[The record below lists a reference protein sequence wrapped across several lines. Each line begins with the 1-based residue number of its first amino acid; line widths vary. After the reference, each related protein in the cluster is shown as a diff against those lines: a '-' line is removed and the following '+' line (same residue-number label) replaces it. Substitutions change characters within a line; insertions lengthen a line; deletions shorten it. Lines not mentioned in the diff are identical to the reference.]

1 MITFLE
7 LGRYGRLG
15 NQMFQY
21 AALKAIALD
30 NGYECKIPDPKTMRW
45 HGQECLLD
53 ELSIESSYLTP
64 EDVKSLAHSAVEPS
78 HHEYYP
84 KFHTILDSTSIHG
97 FFQSTC
103 YFENHREQICSELT
117 PAPHYMLEA
126 RQYLDELRTA
136 GKEIVSV
143 HLRRGDMFDQAIY
156 LNFYGKSDIFDKS
169 SIYGAYLNKALTQFK
184 DRDTVFLVFTGG
196 SRSGDDTEDIEWAK
210 RSFQGEGWHVAT
222 TNNPIKD
229 LSLIASCDHNI
240 VCHLSTFGW
249 WGAYL
254 NQNVEKITVAPQNY
268 YFDESPEYIRPGFL
282 PKEWKLI

>member
-7 LGRYGRLG
+7 LGKYGRLG

-21 AALKAIALD
+21 AALRAIALE
-30 NGYECKIPDPKTMRW
+30 NGYECKIPDPAGLRW

-53 ELSIESSYLTP
+53 EFNIEAGILTT
-64 EDVKSLAHSAVEPS
+64 EDRRTITHRAREPS

-84 KFHTILDSTSIHG
+84 KFHRLPDNSSIHG
-97 FFQSTC
+97 FFQSTY
-103 YFENHREQICSELT
+103 YFEKYKNQVCKELT
-117 PAPHYMLEA
+117 PAPHHMAEA
-126 RQYLDELRTA
+126 AEYLSPLRE
-136 GKEIVSV
+136 GGQEVVSV
-143 HLRRGDMFDQAIY
+143 HLRRGDLFEQTAH

-169 SIYGAYLNKALTQFK
+169 SIYGAYLNKALDRFK
-184 DRDTVFLVFTGG
+184 DRNTAFLVFTGG

-222 TNNPIKD
+222 TNDPIKD

-254 NQNVEKITVAPQNY
+254 NQNAKKITVAPRNY
-268 YFDESPEYIRPGFL
+268 YFDENPEYVRPGFL
-282 PKEWKLI
+282 PEEWELI